1 MPCTI
6 LTRVSGYVFKELR
19 AAYATRFDG
28 ECDGHPSVPFTCRQ
42 NRANGGSGVPLDSV
56 HCGLVVL
63 AVSVLTLVDAAG
75 VVHSN
80 EVKMKGMA
88 LG

>member
-6 LTRVSGYVFKELR
+6 LARVSGYGFKELR

-28 ECDGHPSVPFTCRQ
+28 ECDGHPRVPFTCRQ

-56 HCGLVVL
+56 HCGLVVH
-63 AVSVLTLVDAAG
+63 SVRLLTFVDEAR

-80 EVKMKGMA
+80 EFKMKGMA
-88 LG
+88 LV